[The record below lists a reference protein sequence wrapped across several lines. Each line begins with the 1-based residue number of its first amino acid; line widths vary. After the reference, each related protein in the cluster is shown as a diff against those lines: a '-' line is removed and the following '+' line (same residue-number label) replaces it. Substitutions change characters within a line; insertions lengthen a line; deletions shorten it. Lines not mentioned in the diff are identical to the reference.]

1 MATRVFESA
10 VVDANVDDVWKAIRA
25 LDFSFLA
32 SVQGSENEEKARDD
46 EVGSVI
52 KITYK
57 DGTAQRLK
65 RLELSDLHRF
75 VTWEV
80 IESTPAVTY
89 LSQVSTI
96 TLKPITKDNKT
107 YIEWVSDFSGDA
119 GTAVIQDAKFK
130 RLDAFADL
138 QKKFTK

>member
-10 VVDANVDDVWKAIRA
+10 VVDANVDDVWALIRT
-25 LDFSFLA
+25 LDFSFLS
-32 SVQGSENEEKARDD
+32 SVQTHENEEKSRDS
-46 EVGSVI
+46 EVGSVV

-57 DGTAQRLK
+57 DGTAQRLR

-80 IESTPAVTY
+80 IESSPPVSY
-89 LSQVSTI
+89 MSQVSTI
-96 TLKPITKDNKT
+96 TLKPITKSTRT

-119 GTAVIQDAKFK
+119 GTSVTQDAKFK
-130 RLDAFADL
+130 RLDAFDDL
-138 QKKFTK
+138 QKKFK